1 MLLISCKQRLPLLK
15 CQKRRFALLNA
26 LFTLNTNCRNTLSI
40 CGYCLVR
47 SENNKK
53 ARSLH
58 LKMCDLHCEQH
69 SSARD
74 NRTFSKG
81 GGAVRS
87 TLPPPTT
94 YPSATSLS
102 AKTLPTILC
111 IIFNTLMNAD
121 YLIIK
126 LHLALN

>member
-1 MLLISCKQRLPLLK
+1 MPIRMLLISCKQRLPLLK

-26 LFTLNTNCRNTLSI
+26 LFKLNTNCRNTLLSFDPSI
-40 CGYCLVR
+40 CGYFLVR
-47 SENNKK
+47 NENNKK

-81 GGAVRS
+81 GGGGTS
-87 TLPPPTT
+87 EKEYPPPPPPPT
-94 YPSATSLS
+94 PQATSLS
-102 AKTLPTILC
+102 AKTLPTILLL
-111 IIFNTLMNAD
+111 FSTP
-121 YLIIK
+121 
-126 LHLALN
+126 